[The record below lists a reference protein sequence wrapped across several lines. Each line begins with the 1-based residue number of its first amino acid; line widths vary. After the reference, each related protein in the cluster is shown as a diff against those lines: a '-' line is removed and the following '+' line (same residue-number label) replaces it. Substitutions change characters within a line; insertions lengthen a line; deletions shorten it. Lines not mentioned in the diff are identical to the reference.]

1 MVQVQNVRVAKKAQ
15 QGVLPSITST
25 PVLSQLK
32 KNMLKRA
39 ASEIVDDFKE
49 LSQMLGITKKKSSK
63 KTKRNPRVPTTRRA
77 RITNV
82 PKNIKESSIYANSF
96 LVDADTSFLTA
107 STGLNFKM
115 RMTYYD
121 EYVALGAVYDEYRL
135 LKVVS
140 VFTPIYGG
148 TASGITYAST
158 FASVYMASAP
168 YYRVAYGEDHQD
180 PTVLYANI
188 VDAYD
193 HNAKITDGR
202 KPFRITWT
210 PRVDVGNGVFQ
221 DSPWLSLDSAEAVDH
236 VGCKI
241 FVEYPATLTAGLSF
255 AQYAIS
261 HFVHY
266 QLRE

>member
-1 MVQVQNVRVAKKAQ
+1 
-15 QGVLPSITST
+15 
-25 PVLSQLK
+25 
-32 KNMLKRA
+32 MLKRGV
-39 ASEIVDDFKE
+39 SEIVDDFKE
-49 LSQMLGITKKKSSK
+49 LSQLLGISKKKPAK
-63 KTKRNPRVPTTRRA
+63 KSRKNPRVPTTRRA

-82 PKNIKESSIYANSF
+82 PKNIKESSVYANSY
-96 LVDADTSFLTA
+96 LVDEQTSFLTA

-121 EYVALGAVYDEYRL
+121 EYVSLGAVYDEYRL
-135 LKVVS
+135 IKVVS
-140 VFTPIYGG
+140 QFTPIYGPG
-148 TASGITYAST
+148 ASGITYSST
-158 FASVYMASAP
+158 FNSVYTAGAP
-168 YYRVAYGEDHQD
+168 YFRVAFGEDHQD
-180 PTVLYANI
+180 PTVLYSSV

-193 HNAKITDGR
+193 HNAKIVDGR

-241 FVEYPATLTAGLSF
+241 FIEYPGTLTAGVSF

-261 HFVHY
+261 HFVHF